1 MDPFKLRVAALV
13 VTAAVVVCMAVSVGV
28 PQWCTV
34 REFES
39 QTKQYFTG
47 YYGLFKDCSTLE
59 HITRCQT
66 YADEALTGMSSK
78 HIDKHVF
85 TTVHYSK
92 LC

>member
-13 VTAAVVVCMAVSVGV
+13 VTAAIVVCIAVSVGV

-66 YADEALTGMSSK
+66 YADEALTGMCSK
-78 HIDKHVF
+78 HHDRHVF
-85 TTVHYSK
+85 TTVHYCS
-92 LC
+92 